1 MCNLWSKE
9 GAILTSNFIL
19 KGRSLKTNKYKS
31 DITAGDIFSHAE
43 KIYQASIAIKY
54 TINSWPPENNLEP
67 TLTFTPSYYVTTSFV
82 FELLIKTLLVLDGHP
97 PKEFHK
103 PKYGHGLVDM
113 YELLPEDWKNQLEN
127 EFNNRVESSSEY
139 IKQQKVMELFGHGD
153 YRHQSI
159 NEILA
164 LNNDRF
170 KDFRYAYEL
179 SHEYMLQVYQHN
191 DYEMLELINLM
202 RSLVL
207 LLQPELEE
215 KLLNNSWV
223 GDLRNNRKPS
233 PMSKSSRNAKS

>member
-1 MCNLWSKE
+1 M
-9 GAILTSNFIL
+9 
-19 KGRSLKTNKYKS
+19 KTNKYKS

-54 TINSWPPENNLEP
+54 TLNSWPPENKLEP

-113 YELLPEDWKNQLEN
+113 YELLPEDWRTQLEH
-127 EFNNRVESSSEY
+127 EFNKRIQSSSEY
-139 IKQQKVMELFGHGD
+139 IQQKKFMAMLGRSD
-153 YRHQSI
+153 YTHQSI
-159 NEILA
+159 KEVLV

-179 SHEYMLQVYQHN
+179 SHEYMLQVFQHN

>member
-1 MCNLWSKE
+1 ML
-9 GAILTSNFIL
+9 
-19 KGRSLKTNKYKS
+19 GRS
-31 DITAGDIFSHAE
+31 D
-43 KIYQASIAIKY
+43 Y
-54 TINSWPPENNLEP
+54 T
-67 TLTFTPSYYVTTSFV
+67 
-82 FELLIKTLLVLDGHP
+82 
-97 PKEFHK
+97 
-103 PKYGHGLVDM
+103 
-113 YELLPEDWKNQLEN
+113 
-127 EFNNRVESSSEY
+127 
-139 IKQQKVMELFGHGD
+139 
-153 YRHQSI
+153 HQSI
-159 NEILA
+159 KEVLV

-179 SHEYMLQVYQHN
+179 SHEYMLQVFQHN